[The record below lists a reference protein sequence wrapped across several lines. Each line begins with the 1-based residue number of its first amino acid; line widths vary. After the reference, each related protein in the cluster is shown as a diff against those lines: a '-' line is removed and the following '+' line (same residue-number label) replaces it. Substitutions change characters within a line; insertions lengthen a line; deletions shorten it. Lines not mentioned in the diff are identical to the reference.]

1 MFLCVELLDKYKSA
15 ITKRREAE
23 AELNEQLQNQAAPDM
38 KVKLRECKDTEEQL
52 KQVET
57 RLGRADWFAEL
68 PRVAKINPNNYLL
81 CSQQL
86 LGVLVWNFIHLWDGP
101 IYI

>member
-1 MFLCVELLDKYKSA
+1 MHVVEPPRQAVWCCRVCVELLDKYKSA

-23 AELNEQLQNQAAPDM
+23 AELNEQLQHQTAADM

-57 RLGRADWFAEL
+57 RLGNQSMSQVTAAAHR
-68 PRVAKINPNNYLL
+68 NP
-81 CSQQL
+81 S
-86 LGVLVWNFIHLWDGP
+86 
-101 IYI
+101 